1 MLGKEPNYEESEVP
15 HYDLPDPLID
25 GDGKPVA
32 DAQTW
37 RDQRRGEILEQFAT
51 EVYGLVPGP
60 AATSWEEAA
69 DDAVALGGLARRRQ
83 ITIRVSGA
91 GSDARLELLLY
102 LPATTAHAVPV
113 FLGLNYFGNHA
124 IQPDPGIL
132 LSTAWMRRSRS
143 NHIVDHRATEASR
156 GRQQSR
162 WPVNRILERGYAVAT
177 LYHGDLDPDFDDGY
191 ANGVHPLFYATG
203 QCAPDNDEWGALGA
217 WAWGLSRALDYL
229 ETDVD
234 VDHRRV
240 AILGHSRLGKAAL
253 WAGASDERFAA
264 VISNNSGCG
273 GAALSRRCFGETVA
287 LINGR
292 FPHWFCD
299 RFRRYNDREAQLPI
313 DQHQLLALV
322 APRPLYVASAAAD
335 LWADPRGEFLGALN
349 AHPVYRLHG
358 AEGLPVNEMPPP
370 DEPVSGTIG
379 YHVRS
384 GGHDITGYD
393 WDRYLDFV
401 DRNL

>member
-1 MLGKEPNYEESEVP
+1 M
-15 HYDLPDPLID
+15 
-25 GDGKPVA
+25 
-32 DAQTW
+32 
-37 RDQRRGEILEQFAT
+37 
-51 EVYGLVPGP
+51 
-60 AATSWEEAA
+60 
-69 DDAVALGGLARRRQ
+69 
-83 ITIRVSGA
+83 
-91 GSDARLELLLY
+91 
-102 LPATTAHAVPV
+102 
-113 FLGLNYFGNHA
+113 
-124 IQPDPGIL
+124 
-132 LSTAWMRRSRS
+132 
-143 NHIVDHRATEASR
+143 
-156 GRQQSR
+156 
-162 WPVNRILERGYAVAT
+162 
-177 LYHGDLDPDFDDGY
+177 
-191 ANGVHPLFYATG
+191 
-203 QCAPDNDEWGALGA
+203 
-217 WAWGLSRALDYL
+217 
-229 ETDVD
+229 
-234 VDHRRV
+234 
-240 AILGHSRLGKAAL
+240 
-253 WAGASDERFAA
+253 
-264 VISNNSGCG
+264 
-273 GAALSRRCFGETVA
+273 A

-335 LWADPRGEFLGALN
+335 LRADPRGEFLGALN